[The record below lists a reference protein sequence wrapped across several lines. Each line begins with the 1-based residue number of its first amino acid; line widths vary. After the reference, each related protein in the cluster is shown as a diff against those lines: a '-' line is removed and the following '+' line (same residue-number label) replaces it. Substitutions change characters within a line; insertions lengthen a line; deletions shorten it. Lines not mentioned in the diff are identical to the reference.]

1 MHVHCS
7 MLVVSL
13 RACCLAL
20 ALGLCAATPAL
31 AQARAEIENGNV
43 VLVTG
48 TTRKSLTSLGRD
60 SEAILS
66 PDQHW
71 VIYTR
76 SAAAAG
82 GADDEAPVDCS
93 ALTAPDELRQ
103 VKADGSADQL
113 LLRGQAGD
121 EPSQSLCAF
130 QGKQFASDGRT
141 MYFLS
146 PAWTTSNAL
155 HAFSFDTRTAR
166 YVMPANDFVVLSWC
180 MGELKDAL
188 IAQQHRYFRFGGS
201 FDWYWLFDAAG
212 RTDLGP
218 IGEFDSTAAIRA
230 ELDASGQC
238 QG

>member
-20 ALGLCAATPAL
+20 AFGLWAAAPAV
-31 AQARAEIENGNV
+31 AQTRAEIENGNV
-43 VLVTG
+43 VVVTG
-48 TTRKSLTSLGRD
+48 TTRKTLTALGRD

-66 PDQHW
+66 PDGQW
-71 VIYTR
+71 VVYTR
-76 SAAAAG
+76 SAHPPG
-82 GADDEAPVDCS
+82 GADDEAPADCS

-113 LLRGQAGD
+113 LLRGQPGG

-155 HAFSFDTRTAR
+155 HAFSFETRTPR
-166 YVMPANDFVVLSWC
+166 YVMPANDFLVLSWC
-180 MGELKDAL
+180 AGELKDAL
-188 IAQQHRYFRFGGS
+188 IVQQHRYFRFGGS

-218 IGEFDSTAAIRA
+218 VGEFDSTTAIRA